1 MKKLIFQKFIFILI
15 FILFPNKSIQD
26 ICSQDYC
33 TIGTNTYSINA
44 NSYTDTIE
52 YRPKYNYGGSI
63 SCLSCPGIK
72 KESYYTI
79 NESGNCVA
87 NICEG
92 DKIIDKTKE
101 CTSQIVSGLYLL
113 GDVYYCSEPG
123 NANCNNNN
131 KICVCESYYYIEKI
145 YGKKK
150 YTCLS
155 SLASSTYKFYNYKTN
170 ELYFTECPNEYR
182 YMKLR
187 YVSSPVAITR

>member
-15 FILFPNKSIQD
+15 FILFPIKSIQD

-92 DKIIDKTKE
+92 DKISEIFVLISCVT
-101 CTSQIVSGLYLL
+101 TSRLLMNFTSLSVSLTTMSDTWLPSLIFAIPASLY
-113 GDVYYCSEPG
+113 V
-123 NANCNNNN
+123 
-131 KICVCESYYYIEKI
+131 V
-145 YGKKK
+145 
-150 YTCLS
+150 
-155 SLASSTYKFYNYKTN
+155 
-170 ELYFTECPNEYR
+170 
-182 YMKLR
+182 
-187 YVSSPVAITR
+187 V